1 MKEEKDI
8 DKTEEMSV
16 GTAVIEEQEAN
27 KEKIDKEEQNEKQ
40 KIIDDL
46 LSENEKLKD
55 QLLRLAA
62 EYDNYRKRR
71 EREVNNIII
80 NANADLI
87 LRLLPILDD
96 LDRMVEATATGVDAD
111 SLVEGLKLLQ
121 KNLMKVLEDEGLQP
135 MQSLGQPFDPEKHE
149 ALLHVVDEKEKENTV
164 IDEHKKGYLFKDRV
178 LRHAHV
184 IVSKKNN

>member
-1 MKEEKDI
+1 MGEKSVNDIKEMNEP
-8 DKTEEMSV
+8 E
-16 GTAVIEEQEAN
+16 AIEEQVVTEEKKEAA
-27 KEKIDKEEQNEKQ
+27 EKDEKQ
-40 KIIDDL
+40 KLIDDL
-46 LSENEKLKD
+46 ARENEKLKD

-71 EREVNNIII
+71 ERDVANLVL

-96 LDRMVEATATGVDAD
+96 LDRMIEATANHVDAD
-111 SLVEGLKLLQ
+111 SLVEGIKLLQ
-121 KNLMKVLEDEGLQP
+121 KNLLKILQDEGLQP
-135 MQSLGQPFDPEKHE
+135 MQSLGQTFDPDKHE
-149 ALLHVVDEKEKENTV
+149 ALLHVVDEKENENTI
-164 IDEHKKGYLFKDRV
+164 IDEHKKGYYFKDRV